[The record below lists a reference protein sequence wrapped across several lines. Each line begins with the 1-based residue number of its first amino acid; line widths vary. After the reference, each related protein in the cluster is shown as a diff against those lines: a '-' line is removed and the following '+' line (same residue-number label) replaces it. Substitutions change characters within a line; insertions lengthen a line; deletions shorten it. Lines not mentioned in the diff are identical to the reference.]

1 MLRVL
6 RCPGQTFS
14 ADLQMYL
21 DANVEMDATYAYYFS
36 GTIVPPAVTGTY
48 AYFSLEPRA
57 YLGLRII
64 GNARL
69 QTTTGRKK
77 LLDTIS
83 YPGLSIKGIAAVG
96 PTLDLYGEVK
106 QVPNCYSILPKLNE
120 WQIRGVVTLKGQ
132 MNAGA
137 KLNFGKAEVYWPQD
151 DAASDKYQELLGLVA
166 DPSAQEKSLVQPTFD
181 AKVRIDAQIDVL
193 VTPEV
198 GPQSYLQCPK
208 FCLPLPF
215 QD

>member
-1 MLRVL
+1 MAQHGHSAEYLAFQGGLRVSGDEQFVGAFTL
-6 RCPGQTFS
+6 KMCSCPGQGFS
-14 ADLQMYL
+14 ADMQIYL

-48 AYFSLEPRA
+48 AYFSLEPSA

-96 PTLDLYGEVK
+96 PTMDLYGEVK
-106 QVPNCYSILPKLNE
+106 PIRNIANSFSKVTKL
-120 WQIRGVVTLKGQ
+120 QIRGVITLKGQ

-137 KLNFGKAEVYWPQD
+137 KLNFGKAEVYWSQQWD
-151 DAASDKYQELLGLVA
+151 CGLVG
-166 DPSAQEKSLVQPTFD
+166 L
-181 AKVRIDAQIDVL
+181 L
-193 VTPEV
+193 
-198 GPQSYLQCPK
+198 
-208 FCLPLPF
+208 
-215 QD
+215 

>member
-1 MLRVL
+1 MQHTLII
-6 RCPGQTFS
+6 
-14 ADLQMYL
+14 
-21 DANVEMDATYAYYFS
+21 S

-57 YLGLRII
+57 YLGLRIV

-106 QVPNCYSILPKLNE
+106 WAPHRYRNFLELTE

-198 GPQSYLQCPK
+198 RAQFYPQCSK
-208 FCLPLPF
+208 FRLPLHF
-215 QD
+215 QDRR